1 MTLYRVLYGLN
12 DGPEGL
18 HFEPEEFKS
27 VADAVAHAIQNY
39 GYTKWQ
45 IVIVVEWEARV
56 KP

>member
-1 MTLYRVLYGLN
+1 MTLYRVLYGN

-18 HFEPEEFKS
+18 RLDAGEFKS
-27 VADAVAHAIQNY
+27 VADAVAHAIENY